1 MKFGNTDRRSARP
14 ASMPTA
20 PLLPRDTF
28 RMTSAALPCNF
39 ASRTSLAGA
48 RDEFAHSA
56 RAAPLPPSPLLDIV
70 PHGLA
75 RPLHALEVCAAA
87 HAHVR
92 QAGAAAVAGGG
103 SARAERRR
111 TCGSDVA
118 PATYLPQGCSSRSSR
133 SAARACASA
142 AARRS
147 AEGHGGERARG
158 QGGTSMGAS
167 DFVPSLRPL
176 PSPLL
181 ASPHFGHFAGGPLAL
196 YLLSRYVSQQLAC
209 AGPRRRRW
217 PLSRVPRPA
226 CRAFLPHRM
235 RCTGSGA
242 DDGQSHGAVATIKSE
257 GPGGHS
263 AAPGISLGLVAAAQP
278 WVAPSQIIPR
288 FINLTISRIL

>member
-1 MKFGNTDRRSARP
+1 MKFGNTGRRSARP

-28 RMTSAALPCNF
+28 RMTSAALPCNY

-56 RAAPLPPSPLLDIV
+56 RAAPLPPSPSLDIV

-118 PATYLPQGCSSRSSR
+118 PATY
-133 SAARACASA
+133 
-142 AARRS
+142 
-147 AEGHGGERARG
+147 
-158 QGGTSMGAS
+158 
-167 DFVPSLRPL
+167 
-176 PSPLL
+176 
-181 ASPHFGHFAGGPLAL
+181 
-196 YLLSRYVSQQLAC
+196 
-209 AGPRRRRW
+209 PR
-217 PLSRVPRPA
+217 L
-226 CRAFLPHRM
+226 
-235 RCTGSGA
+235 
-242 DDGQSHGAVATIKSE
+242 
-257 GPGGHS
+257 
-263 AAPGISLGLVAAAQP
+263 LVA
-278 WVAPSQIIPR
+278 S
-288 FINLTISRIL
+288 